1 MCGNEERMRDFRGL
15 WELSLWWTLFHF
27 ILYSLVKQATTGPV
41 VHLVMLQ
48 YEILNE
54 ENISCFDFTPL
65 DD

>member
-1 MCGNEERMRDFRGL
+1 MVDTF
-15 WELSLWWTLFHF
+15 SFHT
-27 ILYSLVKQATTGPV
+27 LVKHATTGPV

-54 ENISCFDFTPL
+54 ENISSFDFTPL

>member
-1 MCGNEERMRDFRGL
+1 MVDTF
-15 WELSLWWTLFHF
+15 SFHT
-27 ILYSLVKQATTGPV
+27 LVKHATTGPV
-41 VHLVMLQ
+41 AHLVMLQ

>member
-1 MCGNEERMRDFRGL
+1 MVDTF
-15 WELSLWWTLFHF
+15 SFHTL
-27 ILYSLVKQATTGPV
+27 LVKQATTGPV

>member
-1 MCGNEERMRDFRGL
+1 MGAKACGG
-15 WELSLWWTLFHF
+15 HF
-27 ILYSLVKQATTGPV
+27 FISYSLVKQATTGPV